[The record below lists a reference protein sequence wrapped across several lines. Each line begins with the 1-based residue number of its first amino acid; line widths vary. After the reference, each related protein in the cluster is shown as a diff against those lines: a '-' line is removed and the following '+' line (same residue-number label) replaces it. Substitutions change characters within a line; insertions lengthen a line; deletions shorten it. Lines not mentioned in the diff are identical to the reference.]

1 MYKIIDWLDY
11 FFSGIEKKIHKT
23 CEWCLNLLQDNL
35 KEFMNAIIAGLV
47 LCLFT
52 TLGLM
57 TNIPVLTAIILGLAM
72 YIIHKMNCQTFT
84 TISLDFWRDEA
95 TFPQVILILIGN
107 LIGIM
112 WMGMVLYFTG
122 LIYTMPLISFNPIFL
137 LTKGFIYGFIIS
149 LVKDLNGFFER
160 ISFSTIGM
168 YFGYS
173 SIVLLSAGINSIV
186 PIILVFIGNF
196 LGVGCIAWWKRSIE
210 NIPDPNIKTFTMTAK
225 NGKVN
230 KCFMDSFVAPCDDI
244 LLYDYK
250 DKKDSE

>member
-11 FFSGIEKKIHKT
+11 LFSGGKKKIHKT
-23 CEWCLNLLQDNL
+23 CEWCLILLQDNL
-35 KEFMNAIIAGLV
+35 KEFVNAVIAGLV

-57 TNIPVLTAIILGLAM
+57 TNIPALTAVILGLAM
-72 YIIHKMNCQTFT
+72 YIIHKMEYQTFT

-95 TFPQVILILIGN
+95 TFPQVTLILIGN

-149 LVKDLNGFFER
+149 LAKDLNGFLER
-160 ISFSTIGM
+160 ISFLTIGM

-173 SIVLLSAGINSIV
+173 SIVLLSVGINSIV
-186 PIILVFIGNF
+186 PIISVFIGNL
-196 LGVGCIAWWKRSIE
+196 LGVGCITWWKRSIE
-210 NIPDPNIKTFTMTAK
+210 NVPDPNIKTFTMTAK
-225 NGKVN
+225 NVKVD
-230 KCFMDSFVAPCDDI
+230 KCLVDCLVARCNDI

-250 DKKDSE
+250 EKKDSE